1 MSDTAR
7 TSSRSRNAAAVL
19 ALALALSACASVV
32 HTDVGVPVVVERL
45 FFGRNVDG
53 VEAVNESDWKIFLEE
68 VVTPRFPKGFS
79 VWEARGQFRR
89 SDGVVEYEASFVL
102 EFIHPAGS
110 TAEADID
117 AITTEY
123 KRRFRQ
129 ETVLH
134 RVIPARA
141 EF

>member
-1 MSDTAR
+1 LLHR
-7 TSSRSRNAAAVL
+7 VPPVL
-19 ALALALSACASVV
+19 VLALALSACASVV
-32 HTDVGVPVVVERL
+32 QTDVGVPVVVERL

-53 VEAVNESDWKIFLEE
+53 VEAVSESDWKAFLDQ

-89 SDGVVEYEASFVL
+89 ADGAVEDEASFVL
-102 EFIHPAGS
+102 EFIHPAGT
-110 TAEADID
+110 TADADID
-117 AITTEY
+117 AITAEY

-129 ETVLH
+129 ESVLH
-134 RVIPARA
+134 LVIPGRA